1 MAVGGALFGNGR
13 GGAPASKA
21 LVEFRAGKMTVSGS
35 LVSPDKRK
43 GMIQVKKCLCI
54 QTTFT
59 ILLRGAIRRVYFI
72 MYSCQI
78 EQGDDDL
85 MHFKWKDR
93 TSGTVE
99 DDLIIFP
106 DDIDFVRVDQVSTL
120 FKLWTFGSLSNHPA
134 KYFLCPFC

>member
-13 GGAPASKA
+13 GGATASKA
-21 LVEFRAGKMTVSGS
+21 LVEFRAGKMTMSGN
-35 LVSPDKRK
+35 LVTADKRK
-43 GMIQVKKCLCI
+43 GLIQV
-54 QTTFT
+54 
-59 ILLRGAIRRVYFI
+59 
-72 MYSCQI
+72 

-106 DDIDFVRVDQVSTL
+106 DDIDFLRVDQVINT
-120 FKLWTFGSLSNHPA
+120 
-134 KYFLCPFC
+134 

>member
-43 GMIQVKKCLCI
+43 GMIQVKKYLHI

-59 ILLRGAIRRVYFI
+59 ILL
-72 MYSCQI
+72 
-78 EQGDDDL
+78 EQSVKCISL
-85 MHFKWKDR
+85 CILVRLNK
-93 TSGTVE
+93 GTT
-99 DDLIIFP
+99 I
-106 DDIDFVRVDQVSTL
+106 
-120 FKLWTFGSLSNHPA
+120 
-134 KYFLCPFC
+134 